1 MALAVC
7 RLKSMDK
14 FNILVLHCLGSP
26 RNAPRFLVNHVF
38 ALINNFPQHNYLY
51 HDATLPLPEYVK
63 QVDFHAILL
72 DVTFLQARWV
82 SPEYFQSRLDSYSFV
97 AESGALK
104 IAFPQDEYDCNELLD
119 EWMCKW
125 NVDIVFSVI
134 SSHHEVLYPMFH
146 RRGVI
151 KTGYTGYFDQE
162 LIGFKQIPF
171 SDRVI
176 DIGYRAR
183 KLPPYFGRLG
193 QTKWTIGRDVDLF
206 AKSHGLNTDIVL
218 GTSGELVGKTWL
230 TFISQCKFTLGANSG
245 SSLLDPVGLIQK
257 RVKAFLKHK
266 LDAKFEEVEAACFPD
281 LDGQYEFTAIS
292 PRVIEAGILES
303 CQILVEGHYSGIIE
317 PWVHY
322 IPIKSDASDFRQVL
336 AAMTDHALVAQMT
349 KKCREKILDTP
360 DLRSSNNAARLLNLI
375 VDAVNQR
382 NIVSPYGAVDQVIR
396 RYQNDMHL
404 RYAWMF
410 TYQRL
415 RQAMKRG
422 GERLPGFSQLLSTM
436 RNM

>member
-1 MALAVC
+1 V
-7 RLKSMDK
+7 DK

-26 RNAPRFLVNHVF
+26 HNAPRFLVNHVF

-63 QVDFHAILL
+63 QIDFHAILL
-72 DVTFLQARWV
+72 DVTFLTARWV
-82 SPEYFQSRLDSYSFV
+82 SPEYLQSRLDSYSFV

-119 EWMCKW
+119 QWMCKW

-134 SSHHEVLYPMFH
+134 PLHHDVLYPMFH

-151 KTGYTGYFDQE
+151 KLGYTGYLDE
-162 LIGFKQIPF
+162 DLIGYRKTSF

-193 QTKWTIGRDVDLF
+193 QTKWTIGRDVDRY
-206 AKSHGLNTDIVL
+206 AKSAGLKTDIVL
-218 GTSGELVGKTWL
+218 GASGELVGLDWL
-230 TFISQCKFTLGANSG
+230 TFITQCRFSLGANSG
-245 SSLLDPVGLIQK
+245 SSLLDPLGFIQK

-266 LDAKFEEVEAACFPD
+266 PDAKFEEVEAACFPG

-303 CQILVEGHYSGIIE
+303 CQILVEGHYSGIVE

-322 IPIKSDASDFRQVL
+322 IPIKSDASDFPDVL
-336 AAMTDHALVAQMT
+336 AAMTDQSMVAQMI
-349 KKCREKILDTP
+349 KRCRERILDVP
-360 DLRSSNNAARLLNLI
+360 ELRSVNSAERILNLI
-375 VDAVNQR
+375 LEAVNR
-382 NIVSPYGAVDQVIR
+382 RGIVSQYDAVDQAIR
-396 RYQNDMHL
+396 RYRTDMTH
-404 RYAWMF
+404 RYARAFM
-410 TYQRL
+410 YQRL
-415 RQAMKRG
+415 RKFSKRV
-422 GERLPGFSQLLSTM
+422 GERLPGFLQLLSKM
-436 RNM
+436 RKK